1 MEREKEM
8 NDKQIEREVQ
18 QIDHEVKV
26 IERAPGDFG
35 TWNWEPEDDVPDWD
49 DEVPEWE
56 ESV

>member
-1 MEREKEM
+1 M
-8 NDKQIEREVQ
+8 NDEQIECEGKQIEREG
-18 QIDHEVKV
+18 KV